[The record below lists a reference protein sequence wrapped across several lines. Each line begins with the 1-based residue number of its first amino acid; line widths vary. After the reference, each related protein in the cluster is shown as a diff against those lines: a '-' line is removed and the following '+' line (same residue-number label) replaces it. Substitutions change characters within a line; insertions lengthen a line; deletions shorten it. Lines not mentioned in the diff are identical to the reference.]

1 MPAAAPAPPP
11 QGTATLWVAPP
22 AQPIPSPRVR
32 AVETEDRP
40 PLTIDVDAER
50 RLWTLSAPPGVPS
63 RPVVTGGTVYLFL
76 ADGRLAA
83 VDPDRGRVLWCS
95 APLTQPDTARLVS
108 VGEVVVIAV
117 QRESGRC
124 GYVALD
130 AATGTVR
137 WTRIK
142 SDLHRVA
149 VAGSTLVLWND
160 TYDER
165 AKIAGVD
172 ALTGELLWQNEFE
185 RIWRLLVRGER
196 VILDTGGLR
205 ALDARSGEELWR
217 KGHGN
222 PLPGQQGTDDAAV
235 FHAWKDGTEPELS
248 LCASDT
254 GEQLAATRFPRRAM
268 RHFSEPPILLDGGRA
283 LFAKSY
289 GRRIQVYAH
298 SGLAAAE
305 PLLELRLA
313 RWRFTYFSEGPVC
326 VGDWLYAVGGRR
338 HHVYAAECGGG
349 SGPRALPVTAP
360 NGRAVTWPRTIAG
373 PSHVFLSDG
382 RTVAAVREGRV
393 LWTTATDV
401 FDSWPVPLGPDRVLF
416 SSRSRTG
423 DGYLLHCAD
432 AETGRR
438 HT

>member
-22 AQPIPSPRVR
+22 AQPVPSPRVR

-117 QRESGRC
+117 QRERGRC

-137 WTRIK
+137 WKRIK
-142 SDLHRVA
+142 
-149 VAGSTLVLWND
+149 
-160 TYDER
+160 
-165 AKIAGVD
+165 
-172 ALTGELLWQNEFE
+172 TGELLWENEFE

-217 KGHGN
+217 KGYGN
-222 PLPGQQGTDDAAV
+222 PVPGQQGTADAAV
-235 FHAWKDGTEPELS
+235 FHVWKDGTEPELS

-268 RHFSEPPILLDGGRA
+268 RHFSGPPILLDGGRA

-289 GRRIQVYAH
+289 GRRIQLYAH

-338 HHVYAAECGGG
+338 HQVYAAECGGG

-401 FDSWPVPLGPDRVLF
+401 FDSWPVPLGSDRVLF

-423 DGYLLHCAD
+423 DGYRLHCAD